1 LVLRFVQIHYSAR
14 QIIAQIDGLNV
25 PANKVKDKRR
35 FISHWPWRRQN
46 VGRRIILMIHPIIM
60 TVAGFLKSMGGQ
72 KYDLQL
78 TLLLA
83 MKQVVTN
90 YHQGMS
96 YES

>member
-1 LVLRFVQIHYSAR
+1 
-14 QIIAQIDGLNV
+14 
-25 PANKVKDKRR
+25 
-35 FISHWPWRRQN
+35 
-46 VGRRIILMIHPIIM
+46 MIHPIIM

-78 TLLLA
+78 TLLLNN
-83 MKQVVTN
+83 KQVVTN